1 MGIPLDLSNIGV
13 VQAATAA
20 PTRPSAATTPA
31 FARADD
37 LPAAITADEG
47 AALPRANLPRASMR
61 SRTTTVAMMEV
72 PEALA
77 ALAARVEH
85 LEAQHAE
92 FNDLRALVADL
103 RSIAAT
109 FNQPK
114 AELLSK
120 SEAARLLGVHRTE
133 TLPRLIKD
141 GVLKTVPFGKRER
154 ISRDDIERVK
164 RQGLLAVYAPKA
176 KKGRPPKQ
184 ASESAITLDS
194 WRPTAR

>member
-1 MGIPLDLSNIGV
+1 MSIPLDLSNIGV
-13 VQAATAA
+13 AQPATA
-20 PTRPSAATTPA
+20 P
-31 FARADD
+31 
-37 LPAAITADEG
+37 
-47 AALPRANLPRASMR
+47 PRVNRKTDVEAN
-61 SRTTTVAMMEV
+61 
-72 PEALA
+72 EALA
-77 ALAARVEH
+77 ALTARIEH
-85 LEAQHAE
+85 LEAQRAE
-92 FNDLRALVADL
+92 FNELRVLVADL

-109 FNQPK
+109 FTQAK

-164 RQGLLAVYAPKA
+164 RQGLLPVYAPTVK

-184 ASESAITLDS
+184 APDPAITLDS
-194 WRPTAR
+194 WRPTQR

>member
-1 MGIPLDLSNIGV
+1 MSIPLDLGNISGA
-13 VQAATAA
+13 QPASAA
-20 PTRPSAATTPA
+20 PTRLPQATAPA
-31 FARADD
+31 FARTDD
-37 LPAAITADEG
+37 LPAAITADDV
-47 AALPRANLPRASMR
+47 AALARANRK
-61 SRTTTVAMMEV
+61 TVARMEG

-85 LEAQHAE
+85 LEARHAE

-103 RSIAAT
+103 RSIAGT
-109 FNQPK
+109 FSQPK

-176 KKGRPPKQ
+176 KKKGRPPKK
-184 ASESAITLDS
+184 APEPTVTLDS

>member
-1 MGIPLDLSNIGV
+1 MSILLDLGNISGA
-13 VQAATAA
+13 QRATAVLT
-20 PTRPSAATTPA
+20 PPLAATTPA
-31 FARADD
+31 GARADD
-37 LPAAITADEG
+37 SSAAITANDG
-47 AALPRANLPRASMR
+47 AAIPRVNQK
-61 SRTTTVAMMEV
+61 TVGRMEV

-120 SEAARLLGVHRTE
+120 SEAARLLRVHRTE
-133 TLPRLIKD
+133 TLPKLIKD
-141 GVLKTVPFGKRER
+141 GVLKPLPFGKRER

-164 RQGLLAVYAPKA
+164 RDGLLAVYAPKA
-176 KKGRPPKQ
+176 KKVRPPARTAQ
-184 ASESAITLDS
+184 PAVTLDS